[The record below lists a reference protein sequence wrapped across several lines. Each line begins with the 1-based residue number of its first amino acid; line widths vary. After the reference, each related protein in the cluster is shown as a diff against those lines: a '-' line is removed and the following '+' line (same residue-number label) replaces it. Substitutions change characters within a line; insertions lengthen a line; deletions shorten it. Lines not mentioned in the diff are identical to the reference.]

1 MLTLYGSPFSPRV
14 NKLRYIANHI
24 GLDFDHVP
32 LSPLKGET
40 RTPEYLRIHPAGKIP
55 AMVDDDFALFE
66 SMAIARYLASKARS
80 PIYPDELRARAI
92 VDQWCEFVTHHVEG
106 GMVKVFFNRVM
117 IPLFKLPVE
126 VDVRSEQE
134 GIAWLDRYLPIIE
147 GQLAQHAHVA
157 SEAISLADF
166 ALLAAL
172 DPAESSAVEL
182 AGYPALTAWRARM
195 RAEAFHTAC
204 HHCFT
209 DIVDA
214 FRAD

>member
-24 GLDFDHVP
+24 GLDYEHVP

-40 RTPEYLRIHPAGKIP
+40 RSPEYLRIHPAGKIP

-80 PIYPDELRARAI
+80 PIYPEELRARAI
-92 VDQWCEFVTHHVEG
+92 VDQWCEFVTHHVEA

-117 IPLFKLPVE
+117 VPLFRLPVE
-126 VDVRSEQE
+126 VDTRAEQE
-134 GIAWLDRYLPIIE
+134 GLAWLDRYLPIIE
-147 GQLAQHAHVA
+147 GQLAEHAHVA
-157 SEAISLADF
+157 GEAISLADF

-172 DPAESSAVEL
+172 DPAEPAEVDL
-182 AGYPALTAWRARM
+182 AAWPSLEAWRARM
-195 RAEAFHTAC
+195 RAEPFHSAC
-204 HHCFT
+204 HERYA
-209 DIVDA
+209 DIVEA
-214 FRAD
+214 FRKD

>member
-1 MLTLYGSPFSPRV
+1 MLILYGSPFSSRV

-24 GLDFDHVP
+24 GLDYEHVP

-80 PIYPDELRARAI
+80 PIYPEELRARAI

-106 GMVKVFFNRVM
+106 GMLKVFFNRVM
-117 IPLFKLPVE
+117 VPLFKLPVE
-126 VDVRSEQE
+126 MDTRSEQD
-134 GIAWLDRYLPIIE
+134 GLAWLDRYLPIVE
-147 GQLAQHAHVA
+147 GQLAEHAHVA
-157 SEAISLADF
+157 GETLTLADF

-172 DPAESSAVEL
+172 DPAEAASVDL
-182 AGYPALTAWRARM
+182 AAYPSLTDWRSRM
-195 RAEAFHTAC
+195 RGESFYAAC
-204 HHCFT
+204 HARYS

-214 FRAD
+214 FR

>member
-24 GLDFDHVP
+24 GLDYEHVP

-66 SMAIARYLASKARS
+66 SMAIARYLASKAQS

-117 IPLFKLPVE
+117 IPLFKLPIE
-126 VDVRSEQE
+126 VDTRSEQE
-134 GIAWLDRYLPIIE
+134 GLGWLERYLPIIE

-157 SEAISLADF
+157 AEEISLADF

-172 DPAESSAVEL
+172 DPAEPADIDLSA
-182 AGYPALTAWRARM
+182 YPSISRWRARM

-204 HHCFT
+204 HDRFA
-209 DIVDA
+209 DIVEA
-214 FRAD
+214 FRAG